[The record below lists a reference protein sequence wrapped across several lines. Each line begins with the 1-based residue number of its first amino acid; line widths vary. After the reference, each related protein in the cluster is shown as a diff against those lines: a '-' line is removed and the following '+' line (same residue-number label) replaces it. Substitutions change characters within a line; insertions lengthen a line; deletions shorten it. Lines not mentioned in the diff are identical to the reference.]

1 MKLGEA
7 IEKANKIK
15 PNRYGD
21 DVLASWL
28 SELDGRAALE
38 TMGQETA
45 PEYSWPE
52 DADTQL
58 LIPHPFSRV
67 YELYLVAMIDF
78 HNREMDSY
86 ANDME
91 AFNDAMSEWMAWY
104 RRTNLPKDTGGYK
117 NVLY

>member
-28 SELDGRAALE
+28 CDLDGRCALE
-38 TMGQETA
+38 TMQAQTA
-45 PEYSWPE
+45 PEYAWPE
-52 DADTQL
+52 DADRDLQ
-58 LIPHPFSRV
+58 IPPPYDRV
-67 YELYLVAMIDF
+67 YPLYLVAMIDF

-86 ANDME
+86 QNDMV
-91 AFNDAMSEWMAWY
+91 AFNAALKEWMAWH
-104 RRTNLPKDTGGYK
+104 RRSHLPNQSGGYTHF
-117 NVLY
+117 LP